1 MCKAGLFKLSF
12 IGPHIQPTTP
22 HAFHSGQLSLLVF
35 NDTPPTEPLR
45 FTRLLCEWTVTGVK
59 ESLKINW
66 EGVDLPSLESEFGF
80 MIKAL
85 RIATLSL
92 LNNSWSGGCVVSVQ
106 VTLSDGTMMMDWI
119 SRAQING
126 SLHKKYS

>member
-1 MCKAGLFKLSF
+1 MCNAALFKLSF

-66 EGVDLPSLESEFGF
+66 EGVDLPAPETEFGF
-80 MIKAL
+80 MIKSIENCDVEL
-85 RIATLSL
+85 
-92 LNNSWSGGCVVSVQ
+92 VE
-106 VTLSDGTMMMDWI
+106 
-119 SRAQING
+119 
-126 SLHKKYS
+126 